1 MQGVFRV
8 GLLAPGISK
17 SSTSL
22 VGIACTWSEVQ
33 GHAAGMR
40 STIFALAI
48 ALSVTGCES
57 KKSASEQAAP
67 KAGKPKASVPL
78 VDLTTASSLA
88 AVRTAFNAH
97 KGEARFL
104 TLLSPT

>member
-1 MQGVFRV
+1 
-8 GLLAPGISK
+8 
-17 SSTSL
+17 
-22 VGIACTWSEVQ
+22 
-33 GHAAGMR
+33 MR

-48 ALSVTGCES
+48 ALSIFGCES
-57 KKSASEQAAP
+57 KKSTPEPATKAENAKAA
-67 KAGKPKASVPL
+67 AAPL